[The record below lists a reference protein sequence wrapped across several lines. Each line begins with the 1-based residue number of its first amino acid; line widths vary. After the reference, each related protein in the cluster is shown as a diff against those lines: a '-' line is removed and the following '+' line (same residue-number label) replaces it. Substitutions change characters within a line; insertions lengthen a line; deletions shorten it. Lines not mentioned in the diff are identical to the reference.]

1 MRFLRHSLTGLFLMA
16 LMLGLLAYAG
26 WLVRGAIEARMTA
39 EPRTPPA
46 RERVFAVRVVTANEQ
61 TIAPELT
68 AFGRIESRRTLE
80 LRTALGGRVIH
91 LSDQFEEGGRVEE
104 AAVLVQIDPADAQ
117 AALDRAKADMMDAEA
132 EGRDA
137 ERALVLA
144 HDELAAAEDQA
155 KLRQTAYQRQL
166 DLEDRGVGTAAAVET
181 AALAAAHAR
190 QAVISR
196 RQALSQAEARVDQA
210 KTRVARA
217 QIALETAERDLA
229 DTTIAAAFSGTL
241 QSVTLV
247 EGRLVS
253 ANEKL
258 AELVDPDRLE
268 VAFRVSTLQY
278 ARLLDDAGRLIAA
291 PVRVTL
297 DASGADLLANG
308 TLSRVSGAAGD
319 GQTGRLVYAHLEAAP
334 GFKPGDFVTVSV
346 TEPPVERVVR
356 VPASAL
362 GSDGAVLVLNA
373 EDRLETLAVEL
384 VRRQGDD
391 VLIRGA
397 GLAGR
402 EVVTG
407 RTPLLG
413 AGIRVRPLRV
423 EGAAAIEV
431 PEPELIELTEDRRA
445 RLVAFIENSK
455 RLPEEAR
462 QRVLAQLA
470 KPAVPVKLIN
480 RIESRM
486 GG

>member
-1 MRFLRHSLTGLFLMA
+1 MRFLRHSLTGLFLAA
-16 LMLGLLAYAG
+16 LTLGLLAYAG
-26 WLVRGAIEARMTA
+26 SLVMGAIEARMNA

-46 RERVFAVRVVTANEQ
+46 RERVFAVRVVTADEQ
-61 TIAPELT
+61 TIAPELI

-80 LRTALGGRVIH
+80 LRTALGGRVTH
-91 LSDQFEEGGRVEE
+91 LSDHFEEGGRVEE
-104 AAVLVQIDPADAQ
+104 GALLVQIDPADAQ
-117 AALDRAKADMMDAEA
+117 AALDRAEADMMDAEA
-132 EGRDA
+132 EERDA
-137 ERALVLA
+137 GRALVLA
-144 HDELAAAEDQA
+144 GDELDAAQDQA
-155 KLRQTAYQRQL
+155 QLRQTAYQRQL
-166 DLEDRGVGTAAAVET
+166 DLEERGVGSAATVET
-181 AALAAAHAR
+181 AALAAAQAR

-196 RQALSQAEARVDQA
+196 RQAMSQAEARVDQA

-217 QIALETAERDLA
+217 EIALETARRDLA
-229 DTTIAAAFSGTL
+229 DSSITAAFGGTL
-241 QSVTLV
+241 QSVSLV

-268 VAFRVSTLQY
+268 VAFRVSTSQY
-278 ARLLDDAGRLIAA
+278 ARLLDQTGRLIEA
-291 PVRVTL
+291 PVRVML
-297 DASGADLLANG
+297 DASGAALSATG

-319 GQTGRLVYAHLEAAP
+319 GQTGRLVYARLDAAP

-356 VPASAL
+356 ISASAL
-362 GSDGAVLVLNA
+362 GSDGTVLVLGE
-373 EDRLETLAVEL
+373 EDRLEALTVDL

-391 VLIRGA
+391 VLIRGV

-413 AGIRVRPLRV
+413 AGIRVRPLRL
-423 EGAAAIEV
+423 ETGAQLA
-431 PEPELIELTEDRRA
+431 PSEPELIELSEDRRA
-445 RLVAFIENSK
+445 RLVAFVENSK

-462 QRVLAQLA
+462 QRVLVQLA
-470 KPAVPVKLIN
+470 KPAVPAKLVN
-480 RIESRM
+480 RIEARM

>member
-1 MRFLRHSLTGLFLMA
+1 MRFLRHSLTGLFLAA
-16 LMLGLLAYAG
+16 LTLGLLAYAG
-26 WLVRGAIEARMTA
+26 SLVMGAIEARMSA

-46 RERVFAVRVVTANEQ
+46 RERIFAVRVVTADEQ
-61 TIAPELT
+61 TIAPELI

-91 LSDQFEEGGRVEE
+91 LSDHFEEGGRVEKG
-104 AAVLVQIDPADAQ
+104 ALLVQIDPADAQ
-117 AALDRAKADMMDAEA
+117 AALDRAEADMLDAEA
-132 EGRDA
+132 EERDA
-137 ERALVLA
+137 GRALVLA
-144 HDELAAAEDQA
+144 NDELDAAQDQA
-155 KLRQTAYQRQL
+155 ELRQTAYQRQL
-166 DLEDRGVGTAAAVET
+166 DLEERGVGTAATVET
-181 AALAAAHAR
+181 AALAAAQAR

-196 RQALSQAEARVDQA
+196 RQAVSQAEARVDQA

-217 QIALETAERDLA
+217 EIALETARRDLA
-229 DTTIAAAFSGTL
+229 DTTITAAFSGTL

-268 VAFRVSTLQY
+268 VAFRVSTSQY
-278 ARLLDDAGRLIAA
+278 ARLLDEAGRLIEA
-291 PVRVTL
+291 PVRVML
-297 DASGADLLANG
+297 DASGAALSATG

-319 GQTGRLVYAHLEAAP
+319 GQTGRLVYARLDAAP

-346 TEPPVERVVR
+346 IEPPVERVVR

-362 GSDGAVLVLNA
+362 GSDGTVLVLGA
-373 EDRLETLAVEL
+373 DDRLEALPVEL

-413 AGIRVRPLRV
+413 AGIRVRPLRLDANAQV
-423 EGAAAIEV
+423 VA

-445 RLVAFIENSK
+445 KLVAFVEGNT
-455 RLPEEAR
+455 RMPEEAR
-462 QRVLAQLA
+462 KRVLAQLA
-470 KPAVPVKLIN
+470 EPSVPAKLVN
-480 RIESRM
+480 RIETRM

>member
-1 MRFLRHSLTGLFLMA
+1 MRFLRHSLMGLFLAA
-16 LMLGLLAYAG
+16 LTLGLLAWAG
-26 WLVRGAIEARMTA
+26 SLVMGAIEARMNA

-46 RERVFAVRVVTANEQ
+46 RERIFAVRVVTADEQ
-61 TIAPELT
+61 TIAPELI

-91 LSDQFEEGGRVEE
+91 LSDHFEEGGRVDEG
-104 AAVLVQIDPADAQ
+104 ALLVQIDPADAQ
-117 AALDRAKADMMDAEA
+117 AALDRAEADMLDAEA
-132 EGRDA
+132 EERDA
-137 ERALVLA
+137 GRALVLA
-144 HDELAAAEDQA
+144 NDELAASQDQA
-155 KLRQTAYQRQL
+155 ELRQKAYQRQL
-166 DLEDRGVGTAAAVET
+166 DLEERGVGTAATVET
-181 AALAAAHAR
+181 AALAAAQAR

-196 RQALSQAEARVDQA
+196 RQAVSQAEARVDQA

-217 QIALETAERDLA
+217 EIALETARRDLA
-229 DTTIAAAFSGTL
+229 DTTITAAFSGTL
-241 QSVTLV
+241 QAVTLV

-268 VAFRVSTLQY
+268 VAFRVSTSQY
-278 ARLLDDAGRLIAA
+278 ARLLDEAGRLIEA
-291 PVRVTL
+291 PVKVML
-297 DASGADLLANG
+297 DAAGAALSATG

-319 GQTGRLVYAHLEAAP
+319 GQTGRLVYARLDAAP

-362 GSDGAVLVLNA
+362 GSDGAVLVLGA
-373 EDRLETLAVEL
+373 DDRLETLPVDL

-402 EVVTG
+402 DVVMG

-413 AGIRVRPLRV
+413 AGIRVRPLRL
-423 EGAAAIEV
+423 GADAQVVA

-445 RLVAFIENSK
+445 KLVAFVEGNT
-455 RLPEEAR
+455 RMPEEAR
-462 QRVLAQLA
+462 KRVLAKLAEPSVPAQL
-470 KPAVPVKLIN
+470 VN
-480 RIESRM
+480 RIETRM

>member
-1 MRFLRHSLTGLFLMA
+1 MRFLRHSLTGLFLAA
-16 LMLGLLAYAG
+16 LTLGLLAYAG
-26 WLVRGAIEARMTA
+26 SLVMGAIEARMNA

-46 RERVFAVRVVTANEQ
+46 RERVFAVRVVTADEQ
-61 TIAPELT
+61 TIAPELI

-80 LRTALGGRVIH
+80 LRTALGGRVTH
-91 LSDQFEEGGRVEE
+91 LSDHFEEGGRVEE
-104 AAVLVQIDPADAQ
+104 GALLVQIDPADAQ
-117 AALDRAKADMMDAEA
+117 AALERAEADMMDAEA
-132 EGRDA
+132 EERDA
-137 ERALVLA
+137 GRALVLA
-144 HDELAAAEDQA
+144 GDELDAAQDQA
-155 KLRQTAYQRQL
+155 QLRQTAYQRQL
-166 DLEDRGVGTAAAVET
+166 DLEERGVGTAATVET
-181 AALAAAHAR
+181 AALAAAQAR

-196 RQALSQAEARVDQA
+196 RQAMSQAEARVDQA

-217 QIALETAERDLA
+217 EIALETARRDLA
-229 DTTIAAAFSGTL
+229 DSSITAAFGGTL
-241 QSVTLV
+241 QSVSLV

-268 VAFRVSTLQY
+268 VAFRVSTSQY
-278 ARLLDDAGRLIAA
+278 ARLLDETGRLIEA
-291 PVRVTL
+291 PVRVML
-297 DASGADLLANG
+297 DASGAALSATG

-319 GQTGRLVYAHLEAAP
+319 GQTGRLVYARLDAAP

-356 VPASAL
+356 ISASAL
-362 GSDGAVLVLNA
+362 GSDGTVLVLGE
-373 EDRLETLAVEL
+373 EDRLEALTVDL

-391 VLIRGA
+391 VLIRGV

-413 AGIRVRPLRV
+413 AGIRVRPLRL
-423 EGAAAIEV
+423 ETGAQLA
-431 PEPELIELTEDRRA
+431 PSEPELIELSEDRRA
-445 RLVAFIENSK
+445 RLVAFVENSK

-462 QRVLAQLA
+462 QRVLVQLA
-470 KPAVPVKLIN
+470 KPVVPAKLVN
-480 RIESRM
+480 RIEARM